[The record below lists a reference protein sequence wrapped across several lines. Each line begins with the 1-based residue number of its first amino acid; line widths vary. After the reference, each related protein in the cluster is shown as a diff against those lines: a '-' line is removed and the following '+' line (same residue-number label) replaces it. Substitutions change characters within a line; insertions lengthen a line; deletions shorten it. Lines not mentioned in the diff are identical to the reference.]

1 MAGSG
6 SGTFIGNKPV
16 VRVSAVTAK
25 RPVTQASSAQQE
37 YHMIQ
42 IGDEIFK
49 LAAVPPSHRQSEESV
64 ETHIVGRPNLTEQ
77 TQSRQS
83 YAEMPNGA
91 PTTMI
96 ISKHDK
102 DDSDDSFASD
112 EASDLSVQ
120 LEEARC
126 VRPNATT
133 SPNVTAFVQGPN
145 GQYFVPV
152 HALNSS
158 DEGIVLNGNL
168 SATAVI
174 EETTRKRELRLL
186 KNREAAK
193 ECRRKKKDYVRCL
206 ENRVALLENQNK
218 TLISELKSL
227 KELYCQKESSQS

>member
-1 MAGSG
+1 MASSG
-6 SGTFIGNKPV
+6 SGAFIGNKPV
-16 VRVSAVTAK
+16 VRVSALTAK
-25 RPVTQASSAQQE
+25 RPVSQASSNQPE

-49 LAAVPPSHRQSEESV
+49 LAAVPPSHRQSEGTV
-64 ETHIVGRPNLTEQ
+64 ETHVVGRPKLTEQ

-83 YAEMPNGA
+83 YTEMPNGA

-96 ISKHDK
+96 IKHDK

-126 VRPNATT
+126 VRPGTTT

-152 HALNSS
+152 HTLNST
-158 DEGIVLNGNL
+158 DEGIVLNGDL
-168 SATAVI
+168 SASAVI